1 METSARID
9 VSRVIDDAKVSPFQR
24 RLFGLLF
31 VLLMLDGFDTQ
42 SIAFVAPAIT
52 QAWGMQPAM
61 FGPIFAAGLLGTVIG
76 GVALGMLADRIG
88 RRVPIILSFVIFA
101 VFTGA
106 CATATTFQALLVYR
120 VLAGLGLG
128 GAMTNCLAL
137 ASEYA
142 PKRSRTAIVTVCLW
156 GFPFGAA
163 LGGLLAAEMIGRFG
177 WPSVFYLG
185 ALLPLLC
192 VPLLFAVLPES
203 ILFLT
208 LAKRDFT
215 ERIART
221 LARIDGRQRER
232 SGVVYFVD
240 EPTLRRGS
248 IKGVFDNGLAT
259 GTLLL
264 WLTLF
269 VSLVLVYCLINW
281 IPSLLHQTGLSIRSA
296 VLGTVVLNFSGI
308 VGSLVLTRMMK
319 RTPMKTVAVAY
330 LVGAVAVAAIGLVG
344 QQTSAIMAAIFF
356 TGFFVIGGQLTVTAF
371 VPGYY
376 PTSIRSTGVGLAG
389 AVARFGS
396 LVGPLAG
403 GWILATST
411 GPSQMFM
418 LCAVPALVAAVAL
431 LAFTMLVEGRT
442 RVAAVVADPVDGV
455 RSSIDLQGSR

>member
-1 METSARID
+1 MQTVARID
-9 VSRVIDDAKVSPFQR
+9 IARVIDDAKVSPFQR
-24 RLFGLLF
+24 WLFVLLF

-52 QAWGMQPAM
+52 KAWGLQPAM

-76 GVALGMLADRIG
+76 GVALGMLSDRIG
-88 RRVPIILSFVIFA
+88 RRLPIIASFVIFG

-106 CATATTFQALLVYR
+106 CATATSFQTLLIYR

-128 GAMTNCLAL
+128 GAMSNCLAL

-142 PKRSRTAIVTVCLW
+142 PKRSRTAIVTACLW
-156 GFPFGAA
+156 GYPFGASV
-163 LGGLLAAEMIGRFG
+163 GGLLAGDMIGRFG
-177 WPSVFYLG
+177 WPSVFHLG

-208 LAKRDFT
+208 LAKKDFT
-215 ERIART
+215 ERITRT
-221 LARIDGRQRER
+221 LARIDARQRDQ
-232 SGVVYFVD
+232 GAVVYFVD
-240 EPTLRRGS
+240 EPALKRGS
-248 IKGVFDNGLAT
+248 MKGVFSNGLAT

-269 VSLVLVYCLINW
+269 VSLALVYCLINW
-281 IPSLLHQTGLSIRSA
+281 IPTLLHQAGLSIQSA
-296 VLGTVVLNFSGI
+296 VLGTVMLNFSSI
-308 VGSLVLTRMMK
+308 LGSLALTRVVK
-319 RTPMKTVAVAY
+319 TNPMKTVAVAY
-330 LVGAVAVAAIGLVG
+330 LLGAMAVAAIGSVG
-344 QQTSAIMAAIFF
+344 QQTSSIMTAIFF
-356 TGFFVIGGQLTVTAF
+356 TGFFVIGGQLTVTAY
-371 VPGYY
+371 VSTYY

-396 LVGPLAG
+396 LIGPLLG
-403 GWILATST
+403 GWVLASST

-418 LCAVPALVAAVAL
+418 LFAVPALVAGVAV
-431 LAFTMLVEGRT
+431 LAFTMLVGKGT
-442 RVAAVVADPVDGV
+442 GASAQPADPVDGV